1 MHLACK
7 FVFKLPGNRKL
18 IGKHKI
24 FISKFIRLLI
34 VIICTKISSLSK
46 LYVSLDFF
54 FQISTNLKLS
64 INKINFSW
72 RISNFIYLAK
82 NPQDSPLR
90 VVIATVA
97 LVMTGEG
104 DLRYVSQV
112 IHVGPPKTVEG
123 KFCALQNTWIGT
135 NKKLWNIKVCL
146 MFKVQ

>member
-7 FVFKLPGNRKL
+7 FVFKLPGNRKI

-24 FISKFIRLLI
+24 VISKFIRLLI

-64 INKINFSW
+64 IYKINFSW

-97 LVMTGEG
+97 LGMTGGGRPALCKSG
-104 DLRYVSQV
+104 DSCWSSQNCGRS
-112 IHVGPPKTVEG
+112 ILCTTKY
-123 KFCALQNTWIGT
+123 LDRNQ
-135 NKKLWNIKVCL
+135 
-146 MFKVQ
+146 

>member
-7 FVFKLPGNRKL
+7 FVFKLPGNRKI

-24 FISKFIRLLI
+24 IISKFIRLLI

-64 INKINFSW
+64 IHKINFSW

-97 LVMTGEG
+97 LGMTGG
-104 DLRYVSQV
+104 RGTCVMQV
-112 IHVGPPKTVEG
+112 RWFMLVLP
-123 KFCALQNTWIGT
+123 
-135 NKKLWNIKVCL
+135 KLWKVN
-146 MFKVQ
+146 FVHYKIPG